1 MFTKSFNIKKLSK
14 ITKEKLYNKLLN
26 CKLYMRITVYK
37 RDNIINAD
45 VLFRHNDLCV
55 LSFYHNFFFRTEK
68 ACKKERYK
76 TFGEAIFNLK
86 RILKEYNM
94 YIQNVQIY
102 DKNNKKLL
110 YRIVV

>member
-14 ITKEKLYNKLLN
+14 TTKEKLYNKLLN
-26 CKLYMRITVYK
+26 CKLYMKITAYK
-37 RDNIINAD
+37 RDDIINAD

-55 LSFYHNFFFRTEK
+55 SSFYHNFFFRTEK

-76 TFGEAIFNLK
+76 TFGQAMFNLK
-86 RILKEYNM
+86 RILKEHNM

-102 DKNNKKLL
+102 DKYDSRLL